1 MFVSPRPYNPTG
13 GSRLTIREWRLQ
25 VCLPILCK
33 RRRMQPLKADRLFF
47 SDESSRML
55 VGCDGRVEPQSDGQ
69 PPRVSDE
76 NPEAPVESAGT
87 ESADGLLPHIFDM
100 LRLECH

>member
-1 MFVSPRPYNPTG
+1 
-13 GSRLTIREWRLQ
+13 
-25 VCLPILCK
+25 
-33 RRRMQPLKADRLFF
+33 
-47 SDESSRML
+47 ML